1 MLIRQGATLQF
12 AASLHASK
20 HKNISLFRTKR
31 QGKACEIVCTMES
44 SYRAHYGGVGGGGRG
59 QMCINVLYTS
69 YMITVEK
76 VTDASYES
84 DAAATAS
91 IKV

>member
-1 MLIRQGATLQF
+1 MIHFWVLVFNSIHKSGAVLIWQGETLQF
-12 AASLHASK
+12 AASCVYNGVILSCP
-20 HKNISLFRTKR
+20 R
-31 QGKACEIVCTMES
+31 
-44 SYRAHYGGVGGGGRG
+44 GGRGGGRG
-59 QMCINVLYTS
+59 QMCTNVLYTS

>member
-1 MLIRQGATLQF
+1 MLQ
-12 AASLHASK
+12 
-20 HKNISLFRTKR
+20 NIKTFLYLGQKGRGRLVRLCVQWSHP
-31 QGKACEIVCTMES
+31 IVPTM
-44 SYRAHYGGVGGGGRG
+44 GGWGGGRG

>member
-44 SYRAHYGGVGGGGRG
+44 SYRAPGGGGGGGRG
-59 QMCINVLYTS
+59 QMCTNVLYTS